1 MGFVSAIIKGATK
14 EAAKSAKKS
23 TKAATKAKGLAT
35 KQEDYSSSASL
46 PKKESDANF
55 TEAFKDTT
63 IIDKE
68 GKPEVV
74 YHGRVQ
80 DYDSFDTSGDMST
93 GKELGTHFGTKEQTD
108 VFASKE
114 GGNVVPVYLNLK
126 NPYHM
131 VDSGSFNGEDIIE
144 QLVEDGL
151 VDSSYIDDLDLPI
164 QELNILAKKLLKEK
178 GFDGISYINTRE
190 GLSIKGKPI
199 TSQKKIDE
207 LQDYDLKTLIEK
219 YGAKKS
225 YIILEPE
232 QAKSVFNK
240 GSWDSKDKRFNY
252 AKGGNVKQMEKLFAE
267 GGMMDN
273 SGEQVN
279 GVEVPPGSLREEVA
293 DDIPAQLSEGEFVV
307 PADVVRFIGLE
318 KLMAMRDKAK
328 QGLER
333 MEEMGQMGNAEEVEN
348 PDQSFMQDD
357 EDFSAEIDDIM
368 AEEGDPTGFRI
379 GGYVTGQ
386 DISRVPSNPAV
397 DVGYYKHADGR
408 MLWIT
413 KINGKP
419 MSPPP
424 DGFNEVSA
432 EEFQS
437 VGKKAEETKEAAARS
452 AGASTSNSGGGG
464 GGDSAG
470 DSAGGDSGSTG
481 IGTGPVGLGAT
492 GLNLMALGETLG
504 KTPSVYGQLAGA
516 VARGVG
522 GKMADIAIDQT
533 TDGFNAMQAA
543 SDMPGMG
550 SRVDAQ
556 GRVTTFSS
564 PETIAAS
571 DAAMFGTPAPGTG
584 PNAFS
589 PGGGFS
595 TGPGTSTGSGV
606 TVSPVSGEV
615 NSGTSFAPAT
625 SSGSFAGGPNAFSPG
640 GGFST
645 GPGRTSGST
654 SASGGG
660 SRSISGGGDSGGNAN
675 SSNAGDGGYG
685 SGEVGYD
692 AGDMGHG
699 DSAGDSAGGGG
710 GGGGGGG
717 DGGTHICTASYNV
730 ALITPSHFRS
740 LNGYGARLRKEDPYL
755 MRAYDSFGPVLASR
769 VGKSKLM
776 TGVAKFMTSYWKDT
790 YKNNTLSTKQ
800 VVHLK
805 LSTYVLRPVARML
818 GWVLIKFI
826 DKK

>member
-1 MGFVSAIIKGATK
+1 MPRN
-14 EAAKSAKKS
+14 KK
-23 TKAATKAKGLAT
+23 
-35 KQEDYSSSASL
+35 
-46 PKKESDANF
+46 
-55 TEAFKDTT
+55 
-63 IIDKE
+63 
-68 GKPEVV
+68 
-74 YHGRVQ
+74 
-80 DYDSFDTSGDMST
+80 
-93 GKELGTHFGTKEQTD
+93 
-108 VFASKE
+108 
-114 GGNVVPVYLNLK
+114 
-126 NPYHM
+126 
-131 VDSGSFNGEDIIE
+131 
-144 QLVEDGL
+144 
-151 VDSSYIDDLDLPI
+151 
-164 QELNILAKKLLKEK
+164 
-178 GFDGISYINTRE
+178 
-190 GLSIKGKPI
+190 
-199 TSQKKIDE
+199 
-207 LQDYDLKTLIEK
+207 
-219 YGAKKS
+219 
-225 YIILEPE
+225 
-232 QAKSVFNK
+232 
-240 GSWDSKDKRFNY
+240 
-252 AKGGNVKQMEKLFAE
+252 AKGGNMDQMEKLFAE

-386 DISRVPSNPAV
+386 DISKVPSNPAV

-437 VGKKAEETKEAAARS
+437 VGKKAEETKEAAAKS
-452 AGASTSNSGGGG
+452 AGASTSNSGGEASPGG
-464 GGDSAG
+464 G
-470 DSAGGDSGSTG
+470 SGSTG
-481 IGTGPVGLGAT
+481 FGTGPVGLGAT
-492 GLNLMALGETLG
+492 GLGLMALGETLG
-504 KTPSVYGQLAGA
+504 KSPSLLGQAAGA

-522 GKMADIAIDQT
+522 GKMADVAIDQT

-584 PNAFS
+584 PNAFTPGGGFSTGPGTTSGATSGPNAFS

-615 NSGTSFAPAT
+615 NSGTSFSPAT

-645 GPGRTSGST
+645 GPGTASAST

-660 SRSISGGGDSGGNAN
+660 SRSISGGGESA
-675 SSNAGDGGYG
+675 SNAPGAT
-685 SGEVGYD
+685 D
-692 AGDMGHG
+692 AAHG
-699 DSAGDSAGGGG
+699 TDTDADSVNPDAADPGGGG
-710 GGGGGGG
+710 GGGGGGKI
-717 DGGTHICTASYNV
+717 ICTAMNQAYGFGSFRNAIWIEYADKHLTKAHEVGYHTLFLPLVDYGFKQGDGKMNMV
-730 ALITPSHFRS
+730 VRKVLEWGTRHRSMDLRAEMRGKKRDTTGRILRS
-740 LNGYGARLRKEDPYL
+740 LFEPLCYI
-755 MRAYDSFGPVLASR
+755 
-769 VGKSKLM
+769 VGK
-776 TGVAKFMTSYWKDT
+776 
-790 YKNNTLSTKQ
+790 
-800 VVHLK
+800 
-805 LSTYVLRPVARML
+805 
-818 GWVLIKFI
+818 IKGY
-826 DKK
+826 

>member
-1 MGFVSAIIKGATK
+1 MPRN
-14 EAAKSAKKS
+14 KK
-23 TKAATKAKGLAT
+23 
-35 KQEDYSSSASL
+35 
-46 PKKESDANF
+46 
-55 TEAFKDTT
+55 
-63 IIDKE
+63 
-68 GKPEVV
+68 
-74 YHGRVQ
+74 
-80 DYDSFDTSGDMST
+80 
-93 GKELGTHFGTKEQTD
+93 
-108 VFASKE
+108 
-114 GGNVVPVYLNLK
+114 
-126 NPYHM
+126 
-131 VDSGSFNGEDIIE
+131 
-144 QLVEDGL
+144 
-151 VDSSYIDDLDLPI
+151 
-164 QELNILAKKLLKEK
+164 
-178 GFDGISYINTRE
+178 
-190 GLSIKGKPI
+190 
-199 TSQKKIDE
+199 
-207 LQDYDLKTLIEK
+207 
-219 YGAKKS
+219 
-225 YIILEPE
+225 
-232 QAKSVFNK
+232 
-240 GSWDSKDKRFNY
+240 
-252 AKGGNVKQMEKLFAE
+252 AKGGNMDQMEKLFAE

-357 EDFSAEIDDIM
+357 EDFSAEIDNIM

-386 DISRVPSNPAV
+386 DISKVPSNPAV

-424 DGFNEVSA
+424 DGFNEVSS

-437 VGKKAEETKEAAARS
+437 VGKKAEETKEAAAKS

-464 GGDSAG
+464 GGEASPGGGSGSAG
-470 DSAGGDSGSTG
+470 V
-481 IGTGPVGLGAT
+481 GTGPVGLGAT
-492 GLNLMALGETLG
+492 GLSLMALGETLG
-504 KTPSVYGQLAGA
+504 KSPSLLGQAAGA

-522 GKMADIAIDQT
+522 GKIADVAIDQT

-556 GRVTTFSS
+556 GNITTFSS
-564 PETIAAS
+564 PATIAAS
-571 DAAMFGTPAPGTG
+571 DAAMFGTPAPGTTSGATSG
-584 PNAFS
+584 PNAFA

-625 SSGSFAGGPNAFSPG
+625 SSGSFAGGPNAFAPGGGFSTGPGTTSASTSVSGGGSRSISGGSTATSGPNAFSPG

-645 GPGRTSGST
+645 GPGSASASSGS
-654 SASGGG
+654 SGASVADASGSSYGG
-660 SRSISGGGDSGGNAN
+660 IVSDGSGKAVTTSDGSAVSFGDGGV
-675 SSNAGDGGYG
+675 NAGDGGKG
-685 SGEVGYD
+685 SGTVGYD

-699 DSAGDSAGGGG
+699 GGSGG
-710 GGGGGGG
+710 SSKI
-717 DGGTHICTASYNV
+717 ICTAMNHAYGFGSFRNSIWIEYSDKHLTKAHEVGYHTLFLPLVDYGFKQGDGKMNMV
-730 ALITPSHFRS
+730 VRKTLEWGTRHRSMDLRAEMRGKKRDTTGRILRS
-740 LNGYGARLRKEDPYL
+740 LFEPLCYI
-755 MRAYDSFGPVLASR
+755 
-769 VGKSKLM
+769 VGK
-776 TGVAKFMTSYWKDT
+776 
-790 YKNNTLSTKQ
+790 
-800 VVHLK
+800 
-805 LSTYVLRPVARML
+805 
-818 GWVLIKFI
+818 IKGY
-826 DKK
+826 